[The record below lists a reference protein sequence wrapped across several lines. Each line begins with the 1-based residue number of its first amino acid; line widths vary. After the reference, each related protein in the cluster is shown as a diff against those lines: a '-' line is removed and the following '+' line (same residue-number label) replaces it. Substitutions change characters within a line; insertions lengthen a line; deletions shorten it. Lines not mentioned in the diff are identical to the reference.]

1 MKRLKILQK
10 QPESKKQEL
19 KVEKIIFETRVAGAG
34 FYEALDFTWGEAIE
48 FIKIYN
54 ERRKREN
61 QDLATIAFREADLMS
76 QWIFKKEE
84 TNITE
89 VFPIW
94 SEAEKN
100 EATKQAKINKYQ
112 TIMYRYVNNTKINK
126 K

>member
-1 MKRLKILQK
+1 MKRLKKLQK
-10 QPESKKQEL
+10 HPESKKQEL
-19 KVEKIIFETRVAGAG
+19 TVEKIIFETRVAGAG

-89 VFPIW
+89 VFPFW

-100 EATKQAKINKYQ
+100 EATKQANINKYKN
-112 TIMYRYVNNTKINK
+112 IMYRYVNNTKINK
-126 K
+126 

>member
-1 MKRLKILQK
+1 MKRLKKLQK
-10 QPESKKQEL
+10 HPESKKQEL
-19 KVEKIIFETRVAGAG
+19 TVEKIIFETRVAGAG

-61 QDLATIAFREADLMS
+61 QDRAIIAFRESDL
-76 QWIFKKEE
+76 

-89 VFPIW
+89 VFPFW

-100 EATKQAKINKYQ
+100 EATKQAKINKYKN
-112 TIMYRYVNNTKINK
+112 IMYRYVNNTKINK
-126 K
+126 

>member
-1 MKRLKILQK
+1 MKRLKKLQK
-10 QPESKKQEL
+10 HPESKKQEL
-19 KVEKIIFETRVAGAG
+19 TVEKIIFETRVAGAG

-61 QDLATIAFREADLMS
+61 QDQAIIAFREADLMS
-76 QWIFKKEE
+76 QWILKKEE

-89 VFPIW
+89 VFPFW

-100 EATKQAKINKYQ
+100 EATKQAKINKYKN
-112 TIMYRYVNNTKINK
+112 IMYRIRK
-126 K
+126 